1 MKKEKSKTFDED
13 DERLEQKQSGKQL
26 NWISGD
32 LQQFVRIVDYPYI
45 SNQIPRSCWR
55 SSAVVSRP
63 RRRRDRIPLTD
74 ARDHTQR
81 AETNEKKKKRK
92 CPSPSNMEL
101 ARWRVFSPAFSWWTR
116 RPYFLLFFLSGL
128 FSAVEMTISPSTHSL
143 PSLDLF
149 TRERAGASFSS
160 GSLVNRITYLF
171 LFPTTC
177 RPAPVFH
184 HPNQKE
190 FHHLFLLILT
200 IRLCLTSFNEFVFF
214 PINISS
220 IDR

>member
-1 MKKEKSKTFDED
+1 MKMMNVSNRSRAANSWIGYRAIFSSLSASLTIRIYQIKFHGRVD
-13 DERLEQKQSGKQL
+13 DHQ
-26 NWISGD
+26 
-32 LQQFVRIVDYPYI
+32 
-45 SNQIPRSCWR
+45 RSYLVL
-55 SSAVVSRP
+55 AVVVTGFPWQTHETTHRGQRP
-63 RRRRDRIPLTD
+63 TR
-74 ARDHTQR
+74 
-81 AETNEKKKKRK
+81 KKR
-92 CPSPSNMEL
+92 SRNALLLLIWNLLVDESLVRLFLDEL
-101 ARWRVFSPAFSWWTR
+101 DVLIFF
-116 RPYFLLFFLSGL
+116 FFFLSGL

-149 TRERAGASFSS
+149 TRERAGASYSS